1 MLDFRELF
9 ITIVSSHVYISHMI
23 FLYLLLEKQT
33 LFLHMCSI
41 LRPKA
46 FVQTY

>member
-9 ITIVSSHVYISHMI
+9 ITIVYSHVYISHMI
-23 FLYLLLEKQT
+23 FLCILLEKQT

-41 LRPKA
+41 LPPKA
-46 FVQTY
+46 FVETY